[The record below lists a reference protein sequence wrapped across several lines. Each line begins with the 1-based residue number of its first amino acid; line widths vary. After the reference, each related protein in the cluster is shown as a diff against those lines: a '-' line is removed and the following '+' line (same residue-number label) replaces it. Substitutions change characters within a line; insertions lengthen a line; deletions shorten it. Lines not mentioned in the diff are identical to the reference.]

1 MPRFSAPKRLTEGLT
16 AAGLL
21 VCALALV
28 RHPREISAAVRQ
40 GLELCGTVI
49 LPALFPFFVLTS
61 LAVSL
66 GLPRLMSRVLEP
78 VMKPLFRLSGSCA
91 APLALGLIGGYPVG
105 AKAALT
111 LYQSDQCSKS
121 EAERLLAFCNNAGPS
136 FILGVVGAQIFADS
150 RAGMLLWLTHIT
162 AALCVGLL
170 VRFTS
175 GAEGSDLRRQGP
187 PFSAVS
193 LPAAFTKAVGD
204 GLHSTLNLC
213 AFVVC
218 FTAILRLCQLTGLIS
233 TLAGLLGCL
242 GLPRYRTEQLLTGLL
257 ELSSGT
263 AALRDAGDLEVSL
276 ALAAFFL
283 GWAGLSVHCQ
293 TLSLLQGSGLRYKF
307 YWLGKLLQGLIAAV
321 LTVLLYRF
329 FPFSCPAGSWPVP
342 PLIMPARFDWITLTA
357 WGLVLTAA
365 LGCIK
370 KSGKSW
376 RPMV

>member
-78 VMKPLFRLSGSCA
+78 VMVPLFHLSGSCA

-105 AKAALT
+105 AKAALA

-150 RAGMLLWLTHIT
+150 RAGLLLWLTHIA

-170 VRFTS
+170 VRFTP
-175 GAEGSDLRRQGP
+175 GAEGTDHRRQCP

-193 LPAAFTKAVGD
+193 LPTAFTNAVGD

-213 AFVVC
+213 AFVIC

-233 TLAGLLGCL
+233 MPAGLLGLL
-242 GLPRYRTEQLLTGLL
+242 GLPQQRTELLVTGLL

-263 AALRDAGDLEVSL
+263 AALRDVRDLEVRL

-283 GWAGLSVHCQ
+283 GWGGLSVHCQ
-293 TLSLLQGSGLRYKF
+293 TLSLLQDSGLRCRLC
-307 YWLGKLLQGLIAAV
+307 WPGKLLQGLIATG

-329 FPFSCPAGSWPVP
+329 FPFSCPAGSWPVSSP
-342 PLIMPARFDWITLTA
+342 PPSMGLDWVSLAA
-357 WGLVLTAA
+357 WGLVLAAA
-365 LGCIK
+365 LFSVK
-370 KSGKSW
+370 RTGK
-376 RPMV
+376 RRRGMV